1 MAVIGGFR
9 EAETRNDRVH
19 PTVVDCEWQVV
30 RSETVT
36 LLQLTTFGSPD
47 REIPGKA
54 SQTLQVDRAGAAVL
68 IDLIRRAFPD
78 LETEADPS
86 DPATSARDS

>member
-1 MAVIGGFR
+1 MAVIGAFR

-30 RSETVT
+30 RTPGAT
-36 LLQLTTFGSPD
+36 LLQLTTFGSAE

-54 SQTLQVDRAGAAVL
+54 SQTIQVDRRGAATL
-68 IDLIRRAFPD
+68 IDLLRRAFPD
-78 LETEADPS
+78 L
-86 DPATSARDS
+86 